1 MKIGVAKN
9 KKKIFVSL
17 YKKNIE
23 LHPLWLR
30 ERVNNRELLDKNTGQ
45 RLYDP
50 SELNHKLKIKRAL
63 TRKGMTKNVLLK
75 IIRNQLSDTYNKK
88 KADFV
93 INTSKTKNHS
103 FKMILTK
110 INNIMDKYA

>member
-30 ERVNNRELLDKNTGQ
+30 ERVNNQGLLDKNTGQ

-50 SELNHKLKIKRAL
+50 ADLNHKLKIKKAL
-63 TRKGMTKNVLLK
+63 
-75 IIRNQLSDTYNKK
+75 IKK
-88 KADFV
+88 KLLNV
-93 INTSKTKNHS
+93 SIELV
-103 FKMILTK
+103 KMIQLLNMK
-110 INNIMDKYA
+110 KYWN

>member
-30 ERVNNRELLDKNTGQ
+30 ERVNNQGLLDKNTGQ

-50 SELNHKLKIKRAL
+50 ADLNHKLKIKKAL
-63 TRKGMTKNVLLK
+63 IKKN
-75 IIRNQLSDTYNKK
+75 Y
-88 KADFV
+88 
-93 INTSKTKNHS
+93 
-103 FKMILTK
+103 
-110 INNIMDKYA
+110 